1 MLSSDSY
8 VRVMVSLR
16 LYVEVKNV
24 SVYLWF
30 SHLNLSL
37 WYFRTAIELGKF
49 ILLILTKVLNYFCK
63 KDWLAYVFCPRGVS
77 HKKNRERAYIKLRS
91 RGMLRKVGMCY
102 TLKRKCMMSPS

>member
-30 SHLNLSL
+30 PHLNLSL

-77 HKKNRERAYIKLRS
+77 HKKIGNGLILS
-91 RGMLRKVGMCY
+91 FVPGVCY
-102 TLKRKCMMSPS
+102 EKSECVTR